1 LAFVS
6 LGVALCVNLGIFL
19 HKKVKK
25 IKVKKHDYK
34 SNSFFRH
41 GLNTIRKI
49 IKEKE
54 KEQEQHII
62 NALDYLIR
70 WIDKQLINY
79 QQVTKNIG

>member
-1 LAFVS
+1 LIFVS

-19 HKKVKK
+19 HEKVKK
-25 IKVKKHDYK
+25 IKVKKHNYK

-54 KEQEQHII
+54 KQ
-62 NALDYLIR
+62 
-70 WIDKQLINY
+70 
-79 QQVTKNIG
+79 